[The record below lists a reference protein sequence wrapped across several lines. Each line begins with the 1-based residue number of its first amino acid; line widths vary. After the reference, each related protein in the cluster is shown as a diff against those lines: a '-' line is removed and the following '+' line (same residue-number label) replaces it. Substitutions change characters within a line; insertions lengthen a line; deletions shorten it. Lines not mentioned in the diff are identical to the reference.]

1 MPMANALRSCEES
14 DSSQVFISAHQLAKI
29 VAGFYEFHAQSPF
42 MRESIEF
49 LKGRGVIANKDAKFI
64 EDSFIVMGKG
74 TKQLCSTGIP
84 TDQQSSIADADHNLH
99 LSILWQSAPPFL
111 LITSHSTNIRYET
124 IRDAYRYR
132 GFATGDRNFLDL
144 VVQYADPILEAAFGQ
159 YKNE

>member
-1 MPMANALRSCEES
+1 MANALRSCEES

-74 TKQLCSTGIP
+74 TKQLCFF
-84 TDQQSSIADADHNLH
+84 
-99 LSILWQSAPPFL
+99 SAKVGFSETFPSKLCL
-111 LITSHSTNIRYET
+111 L
-124 IRDAYRYR
+124 
-132 GFATGDRNFLDL
+132 ATM
-144 VVQYADPILEAAFGQ
+144 
-159 YKNE
+159 